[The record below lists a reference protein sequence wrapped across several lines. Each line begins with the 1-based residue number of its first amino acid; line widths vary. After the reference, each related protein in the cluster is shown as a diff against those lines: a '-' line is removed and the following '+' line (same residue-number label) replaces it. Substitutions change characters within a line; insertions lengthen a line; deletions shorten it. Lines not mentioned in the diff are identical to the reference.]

1 MAVFL
6 YLSIMKLNKVNDL
19 LGHEGAIY
27 ALEESFQKNKC
38 YSAGF
43 DNMVVEWDLL
53 QKSNPIAIAKLPSKA
68 FSILKIDT
76 LNLLLVG
83 TAQGG
88 VHIIDIT
95 TKTEIKFLLVQTD
108 MIFDLLYIENKNQ
121 LVVVSADGSLS
132 VWNCEHWTLIIHKKI
147 TTNKLRTCIEF
158 NSQLL
163 VGCED
168 GIIRILDSIFNEI
181 NQIVTHDSGFG
192 VNTLIISPSK
202 NYLISG
208 SRDGHINFH
217 TLEEDYKLVKRIPA
231 HNFAV
236 YDIKFSPDHTKFIT
250 VSRDKSF
257 KLWDS
262 KSLEVL
268 TKVDYKAGGHKASV
282 NAVLW
287 FANDLIVTTG
297 DDRSIKVWEITEI

>member
-1 MAVFL
+1 
-6 YLSIMKLNKVNDL
+6 MKLNKINDL

-27 ALEESFQKNKC
+27 ALEESFNTDKC

-43 DNMVVEWDLL
+43 DNMVVEWDLIE
-53 QKSNPIAIAKLPSKA
+53 KTNPIAIAKLPSKA
-68 FSILKIDT
+68 FSILKIES

-121 LVVVSADGSLS
+121 LIVVSADGSLS
-132 VWNCEHWTLIIHKKI
+132 VWNCTNWTLIVQKKI
-147 TTNKLRTCIEF
+147 TSNKLRACIEF
-158 NSQLL
+158 NNKL
-163 VGCED
+163 VIGCED
-168 GIIRILDSIFNEI
+168 GTIRLLDDHFNEI
-181 NQIVTHDSGFG
+181 NRIETHDSGFG
-192 VNTLIISPSK
+192 VNTLLISPSEK
-202 NYLISG
+202 YLISG

-217 TLEEDYKLVKRIPA
+217 SLKNNYELVKRIPA

-236 YDIKFSPDHTKFIT
+236 YAIKFSPDHTKFIT

-257 KLWDS
+257 KLWDA
-262 KSLEVL
+262 KTLEVI
-268 TKVDYKAGGHKASV
+268 TKVDYKVGGHKASV

-287 FANDLIVTTG
+287 TKRNLIITTG
-297 DDRSIKVWEITEI
+297 DDRSIKVWEIEE

>member
-132 VWNCEHWTLIIHKKI
+132 IWNYEH
-147 TTNKLRTCIEF
+147 
-158 NSQLL
+158 
-163 VGCED
+163 
-168 GIIRILDSIFNEI
+168 
-181 NQIVTHDSGFG
+181 
-192 VNTLIISPSK
+192 
-202 NYLISG
+202 
-208 SRDGHINFH
+208 
-217 TLEEDYKLVKRIPA
+217 
-231 HNFAV
+231 
-236 YDIKFSPDHTKFIT
+236 
-250 VSRDKSF
+250 
-257 KLWDS
+257 
-262 KSLEVL
+262 
-268 TKVDYKAGGHKASV
+268 
-282 NAVLW
+282 
-287 FANDLIVTTG
+287 
-297 DDRSIKVWEITEI
+297 